1 MSTSITI
8 VGNLAKDPE
17 IIAKDNGFRLAK
29 LTVMTSKSKKNADG
43 TWSNEG
49 TTAWSCTAFEKLA
62 DNIQSSL
69 KKGDP
74 VIVIGE
80 VAYNSWTDKEGKPAG
95 RMEVTVK
102 EIALSLKRFPVSGR
116 RVEIATPSS
125 QPDPWETPKDD
136 LGAGVPF

>member
-1 MSTSITI
+1 MSTAITI

-17 IIAKDNGFRLAK
+17 MVVKENFRLAK
-29 LTVMTSKSKKNADG
+29 FTVMTSKSKKNSDG

-49 TTAWSCTAFEKLA
+49 TTAWSCAAFDKLA
-62 DNIQSSL
+62 GNIQSSL

-80 VAYNSWTDKEGKPAG
+80 VAYNSWTDKDGKPAG

-102 EIALSLKRFPVSGR
+102 EIGMSLKRFAVDAHR
-116 RVEIATPSS
+116 ATVATTK
-125 QPDPWETPKDD
+125 PDPWETPAEDTWT
-136 LGAGVPF
+136 AGVPF